1 MLKIINSLDA
11 IAWEVF
17 DSVKNQNRHKVF
29 HEIYQYSFRRYK
41 QQFNGLNT
49 ETFEKFESNVRQLKF
64 ELKVGGVVI
73 VNKHKQILCV
83 VQHDKK
89 TDDDHL
95 NLPMGKMDHKDD
107 GDVKQTAFREQLEE
121 TGVKLTE
128 DEIKNAS
135 GPFEVALPLT
145 NFKSGKKTT
154 KSVYFY
160 MVENFEKDRVDINYT
175 SKEGKGLVWVDP
187 DKFQPDEEYDIS
199 LLNPESNL
207 LPRDKYGASY
217 FVKTLVLQSKSEIN
231 PFKTFGFGVKNHDC
245 QETAHQAESNLDN

>member
-1 MLKIINSLDA
+1 M
-11 IAWEVF
+11 
-17 DSVKNQNRHKVF
+17 
-29 HEIYQYSFRRYK
+29 
-41 QQFNGLNT
+41 
-49 ETFEKFESNVRQLKF
+49 
-64 ELKVGGVVI
+64 I

-89 TDDDHL
+89 TDDAHL

-128 DEIKNAS
+128 EEIKNAS

-175 SKEGKGLVWVDP
+175 SKEGKGLLWVDP
-187 DKFQPDEEYDIS
+187 DKFQPDEEYDIW
-199 LLNPESNL
+199 PFFG
-207 LPRDKYGASY
+207 D
-217 FVKTLVLQSKSEIN
+217 VTLVAARPPLSEKILPN
-231 PFKTFGFGVKNHDC
+231 WLIFVEDHFCD
-245 QETAHQAESNLDN
+245 